1 MKRKAVDSQTPP
13 PPRPRPSSDLP
24 ISAASS
30 RERVHGGG
38 SKSLKKGGKQQQQQ
52 QNKRMGAPKQK
63 WTAEEEEALIAGVD
77 KHGAGKWRT
86 IQKDPEFSHYLSA
99 RSNIDLKDKWRNM
112 SVSGG
117 QGSRERIRTPKTK
130 SLPLGPVSG
139 HQVTVASASASIKQE
154 ASPHTVTESSKSTQ
168 DEKATP
174 RYTSMII
181 EALSTLQEPNGSEI
195 VTICDFIEQKYDVPL
210 NFRRL
215 LSSKL
220 RRLVA
225 QNKIEKVHKGYRLK
239 DSSFA
244 TKTPAPKQKDPTNRL
259 KQTQTNSSPIVAN
272 PTSELNEV
280 RIAAAYRLTDA
291 QSKEI
296 LAWEAVKE
304 AERITRMSE
313 DAENQLTLAKE
324 IYDHCTS
331 IFTIVFAIVGSGID
345 GLRGEIVTMA

>member
-1 MKRKAVDSQTPP
+1 MKRKAVDSQTSP

-24 ISAASS
+24 TSAASS

-38 SKSLKKGGKQQQQQ
+38 SKSLKKGGKQQQK
-52 QNKRMGAPKQK
+52 NKRMGAPKQK

-130 SLPLGPVSG
+130 SLPLGPFSG
-139 HQVTVASASASIKQE
+139 PQVTIASASASIKQE

-195 VTICDFIEQKYDVPL
+195 VAICDFIEQKHDVPL

-280 RIAAAYRLTDA
+280 IIAAAYRLTDA

-324 IYDHCTS
+324 IYDHC
-331 IFTIVFAIVGSGID
+331 
-345 GLRGEIVTMA
+345 LRGEIVTMA